1 MPPQKPAALAAPPA
15 RKTKPTLLVKP
26 KFCGTCGARQPAQT
40 PRYCPQCGERSV
52 ALAEVEDAAVLKL
65 QAGFRGM
72 AARRRVADLK
82 ASQKQSA
89 PPKGATNGGSDRSNM
104 SNLFGA
110 GYSDAVEEND
120 SEDKNESKNTDVG
133 GAGRDA
139 PDSESEDD
147 DDDDDDDD
155 DSDIDE
161 EAAVAAYMAEAQKEL
176 EAATVKIQ
184 SAFRGSKAR
193 AQVRS
198 MRASQDSTP
207 L

>member
-1 MPPQKPAALAAPPA
+1 
-15 RKTKPTLLVKP
+15 
-26 KFCGTCGARQPAQT
+26 
-40 PRYCPQCGERSV
+40 
-52 ALAEVEDAAVLKL
+52 LAEVEDAAVLKL

-155 DSDIDE
+155 SDIDE